1 MFLINIMYVDMVIH
15 VLFNFILKPS
25 ASLNQEGET
34 SVSDLSFE
42 LPTSSESMEIIIDV
56 DADTDIDI
64 ITPESSYSDAADPDV
79 PSLKRTDSIFLTS
92 EYLQSISKVADTPEA
107 SGSCIEST
115 DDEYIPSKDSG
126 NESSSEGF
134 DSPAKRVPLLKIKK
148 TKKSQKTSRR
158 KTLPSTSSEEMQEDV
173 ESDLSETDA
182 SKESSFSS
190 STSRS
195 QRSRSQPTTDEFDE
209 APTGS
214 STPKRRK
221 ETGSDI
227 DDPKEGTSHTH
238 RTPCFASGTSTKEK
252 ESDTDA
258 TKMGPPRFKQGQW
271 TTDEPDGDHT
281 TAGTSKKRTWTSAE
295 VQAVEKTLM
304 SFIES
309 GKVPGKSDCVACIEA
324 SPKALKNRT
333 WTAVKFYVKNRITAM
348 QRKAAKRV

>member
-1 MFLINIMYVDMVIH
+1 MDILANFLGHDIRVHREYYR
-15 VLFNFILKPS
+15 LP
-25 ASLNQEGET
+25 EGT
-34 SVSDLSFE
+34 LE
-42 LPTSSESMEIIIDV
+42 LAKV
-56 DADTDIDI
+56 
-64 ITPESSYSDAADPDV
+64 
-79 PSLKRTDSIFLTS
+79 
-92 EYLQSISKVADTPEA
+92 SKVLIALEQGRLSDFKGMSLDQIQINP
-107 SGSCIEST
+107 
-115 DDEYIPSKDSG
+115 
-126 NESSSEGF
+126 N
-134 DSPAKRVPLLKIKK
+134 
-148 TKKSQKTSRR
+148 
-158 KTLPSTSSEEMQEDV
+158 EEMQEDV

>member
-1 MFLINIMYVDMVIH
+1 MKKRDREKVEMADSQRIEDEGMNVSKQSTR
-15 VLFNFILKPS
+15 LKARLQRLRDHHDKCLSRAMDPLKHQTQPS
-25 ASLNQEGET
+25 ERTNQEGET
-34 SVSDLSFE
+34 SSQPQLSPKQ
-42 LPTSSESMEIIIDV
+42 LAAAKTLEIIIDV

-295 VQAVEKTLM
+295 VQAVEK
-304 SFIES
+304 
-309 GKVPGKSDCVACIEA
+309 
-324 SPKALKNRT
+324 RH
-333 WTAVKFYVKNRITAM
+333 
-348 QRKAAKRV
+348 